1 MKDIKNLLATGAT
14 LCCFAALPSCDYA
27 HANVTTLITQNCGV
41 NWQVIKAGESIPKS
55 MANPCFYKITIP
67 DYPMQGESRFKIMFK
82 GNVLADIDISYN
94 YTIIDPVAFIHEAK
108 YLGKSNV
115 NSEDNSNKS
124 AGFEMAENTVID
136 KRIKD
141 VARSL
146 LTNEDV
152 VDFSPSDFEDKLVP
166 KVNEMLKK
174 LGVQIDYLS
183 FVPVFE
189 EQTHQA
195 IDVATAIKI
204 YESKGM
210 RAEGISIITA
220 KAGAAKIILQNPTE
234 NTNTA
239 NKDEEAD

>member
-1 MKDIKNLLATGAT
+1 
-14 LCCFAALPSCDYA
+14 
-27 HANVTTLITQNCGV
+27 
-41 NWQVIKAGESIPKS
+41 
-55 MANPCFYKITIP
+55 
-67 DYPMQGESRFKIMFK
+67 MFK

-94 YTIIDPVAFIHEAK
+94 YTIVDPILFIQEAK
-108 YLGKSNV
+108 YLGKANASG
-115 NSEDNSNKS
+115 EDETKS
-124 AGFEMAENTVID
+124 SAFEMAENTVID

-141 VARSL
+141 VARNL

-166 KVNEMLKK
+166 KVNELLKK

-204 YESKGM
+204 YESKGIKV
-210 RAEGISIITA
+210 EGLKIIEA
-220 KAGAAKIILQNPTE
+220 KAGAAKIVVNQ
-234 NTNTA
+234 
-239 NKDEEAD
+239 KEEAAPKEE